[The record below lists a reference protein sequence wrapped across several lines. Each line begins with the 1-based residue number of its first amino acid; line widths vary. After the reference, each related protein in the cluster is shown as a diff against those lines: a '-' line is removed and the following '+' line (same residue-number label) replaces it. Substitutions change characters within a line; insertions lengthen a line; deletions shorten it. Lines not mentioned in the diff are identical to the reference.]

1 MKAQISDLNVD
12 ELQRRVH
19 NREVSS
25 VEIVEDILAR
35 INALNPRINAFAL
48 VLAEQARAAAAE
60 ADAEIRRGAWR
71 GPLHGVP
78 VGVKDFYD
86 TAGVPTTAAFERFRD
101 RVPRK
106 DAVGVARLKE
116 AGAIIIGKMNMH
128 TLGTGTTGLES
139 MFGAARNPMNEDY
152 IPGGSSSG
160 SAAAVATGMCYAT
173 LDTDAIGSVRLPAAC
188 CGVVGFKG
196 TYGLISTQG
205 ILDGEP
211 VDEAIKW
218 LGHAGITTRSV
229 ADTRI
234 MAGALAGPE
243 RRSAFD
249 ASVGANFRVGVAENA
264 TADADVM
271 RAFDAAVDVMRSS
284 GHEPARV
291 RVPFSVAR
299 FDQLQNIETDRR
311 SISDRLFR
319 DNDIDVLMLP
329 TLTTVVPRVEA
340 MRFNATGLS
349 PALTMFANYFGLP
362 AISVPCGRDHN
373 GLPIGL
379 QFVGRPWDDSTVL
392 HVAQEYESHR
402 GR

>member
-1 MKAQISDLNVD
+1 MKAQISDLSVD

-35 INALNPRINAFAL
+35 IDALNPRINAFAL

-86 TAGVPTTAAFERFRD
+86 TAGVPTTAAFEKFRD

-128 TLGTGTTGLES
+128 TLGMGTTGLDS
-139 MFGAARNPMNEDY
+139 LFGPPRNPVNDEY

-160 SAAAVATGMCYAT
+160 STAAVATGMCYAT

-211 VDEAIKW
+211 VDESIMW

-229 ADTRI
+229 SDTRI
-234 MAGALAGPE
+234 MVGALAEPE

-249 ASVGANFRVGVAENA
+249 ASVGANFRVGVA
-264 TADADVM
+264 
-271 RAFDAAVDVMRSS
+271 
-284 GHEPARV
+284 
-291 RVPFSVAR
+291 
-299 FDQLQNIETDRR
+299 
-311 SISDRLFR
+311 
-319 DNDIDVLMLP
+319 
-329 TLTTVVPRVEA
+329 
-340 MRFNATGLS
+340 
-349 PALTMFANYFGLP
+349 
-362 AISVPCGRDHN
+362 
-373 GLPIGL
+373 
-379 QFVGRPWDDSTVL
+379 
-392 HVAQEYESHR
+392 
-402 GR
+402 

>member
-1 MKAQISDLNVD
+1 MKAQISALSVD

-19 NREVSS
+19 NREVSA
-25 VEIVEDILAR
+25 VEIVDDTLAR
-35 INALNPRINAFAL
+35 IDALNPRINAFAL

-86 TAGVPTTAAFERFRD
+86 TAGVRTTAAFEKFRD

-128 TLGTGTTGLES
+128 TLGTGTTGLDS
-139 MFGAARNPMNEDY
+139 IFGPARNPVNDEY

-211 VDEAIKW
+211 VDEAIMW

-234 MAGALAGPE
+234 MLGALAGPE
-243 RRSAFD
+243 RHSAFD
-249 ASVGANFRVGVAENA
+249 AKAGANFRLGIAENA
-264 TADADVM
+264 EADEDVM
-271 RAFDAAVDVMRSS
+271 RAFDAAVDVMRSL
-284 GHEPARV
+284 GHETARV
-291 RVPFSVAR
+291 RAPFSAAR
-299 FDQLQNIETDRR
+299 FDQLQNIEADRR

-319 DNDIDVLMLP
+319 DNNIDVLMLP
-329 TLTTVVPRVEA
+329 TLTTAVPRVEA
-340 MRFNATGLS
+340 MRGNATALS

-362 AISVPCGRDHN
+362 AISVPCGRDRN

-392 HVAQEYESHR
+392 HVAQHYESRR